1 LVYCTDA
8 QKQLHVNHRPA
19 RPARVEQQRRVDQ
32 MKKFEVEFRRHSYII
47 VTVEAKSKD
56 EAIDKAWEELDNNY
70 EHGDI
75 EDASWDVESIE
86 EIDE

>member
-1 LVYCTDA
+1 
-8 QKQLHVNHRPA
+8 
-19 RPARVEQQRRVDQ
+19 
-32 MKKFEVEFRRHSYII
+32 MKEFEVEFRRTSYVVI
-47 VTVEAKSKD
+47 TVEAESKD

-70 EHGDI
+70 EHGDL